1 MGENGGRQL
10 GYGVA
15 AVRLRAVLRLS
26 VVADT
31 AFTSHYIEK
40 LSPIIIHSIFFLSSK
55 RRSSCSMVADF
66 ILHTNSLLYS
76 FSYFFSA
83 LPTNVLCVCLI

>member
-55 RRSSCSMVADF
+55 RRSSCSTVADLSYIR
-66 ILHTNSLLYS
+66 ILFS
-76 FSYFFSA
+76 FSFFFSA
-83 LPTNVLCVCLI
+83 LPTNALCVCLI